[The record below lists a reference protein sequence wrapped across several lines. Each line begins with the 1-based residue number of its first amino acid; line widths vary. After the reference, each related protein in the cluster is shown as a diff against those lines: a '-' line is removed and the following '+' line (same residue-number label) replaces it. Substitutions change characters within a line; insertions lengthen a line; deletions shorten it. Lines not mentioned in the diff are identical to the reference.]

1 MLHFSMK
8 SSERRRKN
16 FQVDPILEFIP
27 SKPLTVGIE
36 LELQLLDKENLK
48 LVNGIGPLLECCPE
62 SPYIKPEFI
71 QNTVEV
77 ISKVGEN
84 TAQVYAHLVHLVKA
98 VKQACLTLGMEL
110 CAAGTH
116 SFDKELA
123 LFTPLP
129 RYLRMETDT
138 GYLGHSQITFA
149 TQVHIGVQEAAQ
161 ALYLMRAFKVY
172 LPLLIALSASSP
184 FWRGYDTGFVSY
196 RQRILAASRSYG
208 IPPSFNDWQQFIDFY
223 KASQRAGMIHTIND
237 IHWDIR
243 VRPQWGT
250 VEVRVMDAQP
260 TISEAI
266 QLASFI
272 RVLAAYLLAHQQAG
286 IEIMPHALPW
296 WIEKDNCYMA
306 SRLGLEA
313 NCVVDKNGSFK
324 SIHEIWQIVQTEIQP
339 YVSKIGESEYFEQL
353 VKRVAERNISYQRQR
368 TVYQETHSCEKVVS
382 ALISE
387 LADNLAYS

>member
-1 MLHFSMK
+1 MK

-16 FQVDPILEFIP
+16 FQVDSILEFIP

-48 LVNGIGPLLECCPE
+48 LVNGIGPLLERYPE

-84 TAQVYAHLVHLVKA
+84 TAQVHAHLIQLVKA
-98 VKQACLTLGMEL
+98 VKQTCLTLEMEL

-116 SFDKELA
+116 PFDKELA

-138 GYLGHSQITFA
+138 GYLGHTQITFA
-149 TQVHIGVQEAAQ
+149 TQVHIGVQEAAE
-161 ALYLMRAFKVY
+161 ALYLMHAFKAY

-184 FWRGYDTGFVSY
+184 FWRGYDTGFASY
-196 RQRILAASRSYG
+196 RQRILAATRSYG
-208 IPPSFNDWQQFIDFY
+208 IPPGFNDWQHFIDFY
-223 KASQRAGMIHTIND
+223 NASQRAGMIQTIND

-272 RVLAAYLLAHQQAG
+272 RVLAAYLLAHQQAD
-286 IEIMPHALPW
+286 IETMPHALPW

-313 NCVVDKNGSFK
+313 NCVVDKNGLFK
-324 SIHEIWQIVQTEIQP
+324 PIHEIWQIVQTEIQP
-339 YVSKIGESEYFEQL
+339 YASEIGESEYFEQL

-368 TVYQETHSCEKVVS
+368 TVYQETHSCKRVVS

>member
-1 MLHFSMK
+1 
-8 SSERRRKN
+8 
-16 FQVDPILEFIP
+16 LEFTP

-36 LELQLLDKENLK
+36 LELQLLDKENLN
-48 LVNGIGPLLECCPE
+48 LTNGIGPLLKCYPR

-84 TAQVYAHLVHLVKA
+84 TAQVHAHLAHLVKEVR
-98 VKQACLTLGMEL
+98 QTCLTLGMEL

-116 SFDKELA
+116 PFDKELA

-129 RYLRMETDT
+129 RYLRMEKDA
-138 GYLGHSQITFA
+138 GYLGHAQITFA
-149 TQVHIGVQEAAQ
+149 TQVHIGVQEAAE
-161 ALYLMRAFKVY
+161 ALYLMHAFKAY

-184 FWRGYDTGFVSY
+184 FWRGYDTGFASY
-196 RQRILAASRSYG
+196 RQRVLAATRSYG
-208 IPPSFNDWQQFIDFY
+208 IPPSFNDWQHFMDFY
-223 KASQRAGMIHTIND
+223 NALQRAGMIQTIND

-243 VRPQWGT
+243 VRPHWGT

-260 TISEAI
+260 TLTESM

-272 RVLAAYLLAHQQAG
+272 RVLAAYLLAHSETS
-286 IEIMPHALPW
+286 IENMPHALPW

-324 SIHEIWQIVQTEIQP
+324 SIYEIWQAVQAEIQS
-339 YVSKIGESEYFEQL
+339 YAYSIGESRYFEQL
-353 VKRVAERNISYQRQR
+353 IKRVAERNISYQRQR
-368 TVYQETHSCEKVVS
+368 NVYQATHSCDKVVS
-382 ALISE
+382 TLIKE
-387 LADNLAYS
+387 LADDLACG